1 MEGIVNGMD
10 TTDWSPNVD
19 KFLDV
24 KYDAET
30 VDEGKA
36 LAKEALQAELGLPVS
51 ALPQTPTAS
60 RNLTSLLN
68 DPDNNFATHGYVAF
82 TSSAYKGLSSLLP
95 YVYLPHTAIVGC
107 LLVSSPLGFCG
118 IRHGFQMLSAFFCL
132 HMDYQACM

>member
-24 KYDAET
+24 KYDADT

-51 ALPQTPTAS
+51 LLRVSLVTCQVSGHIPPATLKPIISCPTCCIVQCWLMLLAVS
-60 RNLTSLLN
+60 LRNPNGSYMRLMAPHR
-68 DPDNNFATHGYVAF
+68 D
-82 TSSAYKGLSSLLP
+82 SA
-95 YVYLPHTAIVGC
+95 
-107 LLVSSPLGFCG
+107 
-118 IRHGFQMLSAFFCL
+118 
-132 HMDYQACM
+132 

>member
-30 VDEGKA
+30 VVEGKA

-51 ALPQTPTAS
+51 ALPHMPTANK
-60 RNLTSLLN
+60 NLTLLLN
-68 DPDNNFATHGYVAF
+68 DPDNNSATHCVH
-82 TSSAYKGLSSLLP
+82 L
-95 YVYLPHTAIVGC
+95 
-107 LLVSSPLGFCG
+107 
-118 IRHGFQMLSAFFCL
+118 
-132 HMDYQACM
+132 